1 MLNSTYKLQIKEMN
15 MRTAIIVSVTPDKQL
30 ELPPDIQEKLV
41 PGDEYLIWQTEDS
54 ITFKK
59 VNQPVSF
66 EQLKEKIAQLGQ
78 DETWMSEEEVCQIVK
93 EVRKQKKEKN

>member
-1 MLNSTYKLQIKEMN
+1 
-15 MRTAIIVSVTPDKQL
+15 MRTAIIVSVTTDKQL

-41 PGDEYLIWQTEDS
+41 PGDEYLIWQSEDS

-59 VNQPVSF
+59 VQ
-66 EQLKEKIAQLGQ
+66 KIITFDDLQKKIKSLDQ

-93 EVRKQKKEKN
+93 DVRKQRKEQN

>member
-1 MLNSTYKLQIKEMN
+1 

-30 ELPPDIQEKLV
+30 ELPPNIQEQLV
-41 PGDEYLIWQTEDS
+41 PGDEYLIWETEDS

-59 VNQPVSF
+59 VQ
-66 EQLKEKIAQLGQ
+66 KIVTFDDLQQKVEYLGQ

-93 EVRKQKKEKN
+93 EVRKKQKEQN